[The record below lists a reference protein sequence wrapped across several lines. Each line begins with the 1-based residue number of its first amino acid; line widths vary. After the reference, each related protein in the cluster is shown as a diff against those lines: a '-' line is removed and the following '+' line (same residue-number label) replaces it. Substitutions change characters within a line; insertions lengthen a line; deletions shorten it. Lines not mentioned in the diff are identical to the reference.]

1 MFRPG
6 AGNMDAGTVSCFVLE
21 VDIGSVE
28 SVLVEVAE
36 VFVELIVNED
46 EEATGVKGIV
56 AAGIIMVGV

>member
-1 MFRPG
+1 
-6 AGNMDAGTVSCFVLE
+6 MDAGTVSCFVLE